1 MNKQLLPM
9 LGLIFIL
16 MIPFQRAMATGEP
29 STYFNIFVPPNND
42 KVSRDVCLIV
52 TAIYD
57 STYFTIKDDSADGDW
72 DDTKTGMLMAGQSYV
87 LYIRNNGVNDDAPH
101 SNESATKQDGDY
113 FIITSNNIV
122 YASQSTDSDW
132 QHDWLPSTNKSSL
145 GQKFIVY
152 APKVTSSNRDINV
165 MAYEDSTMVTVRKIS
180 TAALTSQGFTTVDA
194 GRNEVVLQ
202 KMISRGQDLIH
213 FYTEARNILA
223 TGHTYIIETSKSVT
237 VQYGALFGNERDG
250 GGYVPS
256 SNGSS
261 AGDLFYFTVPYQVT
275 TEQEIRIVSWDD
287 NNDIVLERFNN
298 GAWVTVRNFIRLN
311 KLKAGDWIGKTAGQT
326 FPTVFRV
333 RCTAG
338 KKVSVFEA
346 NWLETGSPGTSD
358 IATMVSSEFGT
369 CAGSKFLVYL
379 APPGN
384 EMNVTNPATG
394 LKYNGQFTHAYLFAK
409 NNCTVTVKDAFTNGT
424 EINRTYTLLAGRY
437 VDCALDLNEWK
448 KIYNG
453 TGTPTAGA
461 ERPYLLIESTDEIS
475 VMTTNFNDN
484 WMMYFGTSLAQDF
497 KQTST
502 SSSNIAKPGDTVT
515 VTSNILITPGNPVTN
530 TDITVTVGDG
540 ATPISSTLLNVTNNQ
555 SNTGIINT
563 NNGSSTITFNNEPN
577 LDPTKQYQVITK
589 VELNTTYEDGT
600 PIPNN
605 TVVSV
610 ETVVSGT
617 VNGVT
622 QQSSTSEGVTNN
634 AANTSNFYFTKLF
647 TGDVVA
653 DSIDTWNGAW
663 FDYDNDNDQDL
674 YISVY
679 NKNLGNVLYRNDGN
693 GRLTKVTAANN
704 ATSNYFVSTVSSG
717 AADYDNDGRI
727 DIFTANN
734 LGKKSNLFKNTS
746 SGFSK
751 VNGIDPT
758 DDNGYAHGTNW
769 VDYDRDGKLD
779 LFVSEYL
786 PTSFCRL
793 YHNDGNGA
801 FSRVLNNE
809 IAQHKNYAI
818 GATWADYDNDGW
830 QDLFI
835 PNGGGPSNIANQN
848 NSLFKNNGD
857 GSFTKITAGSLVND
871 GGNSTASCWGDYD
884 NDGDLDLFV
893 SNASNEVN
901 FLYKNA
907 GNGTFTRVLTGDIA
921 TDEGNSHGC
930 NWVDFNND
938 GWLDLFVVNDGNE
951 PKFLYKNNGNGTFT
965 KIVKDPI
972 TAASG
977 ETFGTAW
984 CDFDKDGDQD
994 VFVATHGKNKNMFFI
1009 NNGNTNNWVNI
1020 KLSGTASNKNAIG
1033 ARVYLTAV
1041 INGSRIT
1048 QMREIM
1054 SNSGFGSQDEM
1065 AAVFGLGNATI
1076 IDSIIIKW
1084 PSGSTKK
1091 ITNQACNKF
1100 MLVTEDN
1107 HSTASGTVFNDK
1119 NNNGIKDAGEN
1130 GIANVKITANGVP
1143 VTYTNNNGEYSF
1155 AVFPNIGSYVIKQES
1170 PLYWNQTSPAANGGY
1185 TVTVTGASQ
1194 LFANNNFGLVPAS
1207 LGKDL
1212 FVDVSATSLRR
1223 GFKNDMMITYGNKG
1237 TLAGSNKTISLTLD
1251 SAIVLVSASTPW
1263 NSKSG
1268 NTYTWIIPTISEGSV
1283 QTITL
1288 IDSVN
1293 LSKPVATLVNISAT
1307 ISNASDLNPADNSYL
1322 LTAPITGPIDPNDI
1336 IATPDPIGNNKFI
1349 AHNQQITYRIRFQN
1363 VGTAPVHLARLL
1375 NKLPSDLD
1383 VSTLEIT
1390 SASHPMRFEMNGN
1403 DLTFSF
1409 ENINLPDSTHN
1420 EPESHGF
1427 VEYTIL
1433 PSKHLPEGTQI
1444 HNQASIIFDYEEP
1457 VITNKLTHIISYFNS
1472 DTRYIMVYP
1481 NPASSCPVIKLI
1493 KVAETD
1499 KGLISAYAIYSEAGT
1514 TVHFEEDVFE
1524 EEVSLC
1530 NIPFKSG
1537 KYFIKVLDSNGMAYF
1552 DKIIIE

>member
-1 MNKQLLPM
+1 MNKISLVMLWLIILLP
-9 LGLIFIL
+9 I
-16 MIPFQRAMATGEP
+16 QRAMATGEP

-180 TAALTSQGFTTVDA
+180 TVALTAQGYTTVDA
-194 GRNEVVLQ
+194 GNNEVVLQ

-213 FYTEARNILA
+213 FYTDARNLLA
-223 TGHTYIIETSKSVT
+223 TGHTYVIETSKSVT

-287 NNDIVLERFNN
+287 NNDIVLERFSN
-298 GAWVTVRNFIRLN
+298 GTWVVVRNFIALN
-311 KLKAGDWIGKTAGQT
+311 KLKAADWIGKTAGQT

-333 RCTAG
+333 RCTSG

-358 IATMVSSEFGT
+358 IATMVSSEYGT
-369 CAGSKFLVYL
+369 CAGNKFLVYM

-384 EMNVTNPATG
+384 ENNVTNPATG
-394 LKYNGQFTHAYLFAK
+394 LKYNGQISHAYLFAK
-409 NNCTVTVKDAFTNGT
+409 NNCTVTVKDAFTNGAD
-424 EINRTYTLLAGRY
+424 INRTYNLLAGRY
-437 VDCALDLNEWK
+437 VDCALDINEWK

-453 TGTPTAGA
+453 TGTTAAGP
-461 ERPYLLIESTDEIS
+461 ERPYLLVESTDEIS

-497 KQTST
+497 KQNSS
-502 SSSNIAKPGDTVT
+502 SSSNTAKPGDTVT
-515 VTSNILITPGNPVTN
+515 VTSNIIITPGYPVTN
-530 TDITVTVGDG
+530 TDVTVNVGDG
-540 ATPISSTLLNVTNNQ
+540 ATPISSTLVSVTNNQ
-555 SNTGIINT
+555 SNQGSIST
-563 NNGSSTITFNNEPN
+563 NDGKSTITFNYEPN
-577 LDPTKQYQVITK
+577 LDPTKQYQVVTK
-589 VELNTTYEDGT
+589 IELNTTYNDGT

-605 TVVSV
+605 TVVSI
-610 ETVVSGT
+610 ETVVSGI
-617 VNGVT
+617 VNGSP
-622 QQSSTSEGVTNN
+622 QQSSSSEGITNN

-679 NKNLGNVLYRNDGN
+679 NKNLGNILYRNDGN
-693 GRLTKVTAANN
+693 AKLTKITTGNN
-704 ATSNYFVSTVSSG
+704 AVSNYYLSTVSSG
-717 AADYDNDGRI
+717 VADYDNDGRI

-734 LGKKSNLFKNTS
+734 LGKQSNLFKNTAT
-746 SGFSK
+746 GFSK
-751 VNGIDPT
+751 INNIAPT

-769 VDYDRDGKLD
+769 VDYDKDGKLD

-801 FSRVLNNE
+801 FTRILNNE
-809 IAQHKNYAI
+809 IAQHQNYAI

-835 PNGGGPSNIANQN
+835 PNGGGPTNSGNQN
-848 NSLFKNNGD
+848 NTLFKNNGD
-857 GSFTKITAGSLVND
+857 GSFTKITNGAQVND

-901 FLYKNA
+901 FLYNNA
-907 GNGTFTRVLTGDIA
+907 GNGTFTRVLTGEIA
-921 TDEGNSHGC
+921 TDKGNSHGC

-938 GWLDLFVVNDGNE
+938 GWLDLFVANDGNQA
-951 PKFLYKNNGNGTFT
+951 KFLYKNNGNGTFT
-965 KIVKDPI
+965 KIAKDPI
-972 TAASG
+972 VAASG
-977 ETFGTAW
+977 QTFGTAW
-984 CDFDKDGDQD
+984 CDYDKDGDQD
-994 VFVATHGKNKNMFFI
+994 VFIATHGKNKNIFFI
-1009 NNGNTNNWVNI
+1009 NNGNNNKWINI
-1020 KLSGTASNKNAIG
+1020 KLTGTASNKNAIG
-1033 ARVYLTAV
+1033 ARVYLTAL

-1048 QMREIM
+1048 QMRELV

-1065 AAVFGLGNATI
+1065 AAVFGLGDATI
-1076 IDSIIIKW
+1076 IDSIVIKW
-1084 PSGSTKK
+1084 PSGLTKK
-1091 ITNQACNKF
+1091 ITNQVCNKF
-1100 MLVTEDN
+1100 LVVTEDN
-1107 HSTASGTVFNDK
+1107 HSTASGIVFNDR
-1119 NNNGIKDAGEN
+1119 NNNGVKDANEN
-1130 GIANVKITANGVP
+1130 GIANVKIKANGAP
-1143 VTYTNNNGEYSF
+1143 VTYTDNNGNYSF
-1155 AVFPNIGSYVIKQES
+1155 AVYPAVGNYTITQES
-1170 PLYWNQTSPAANGGY
+1170 PVYWNQSAPTANGGHSIN
-1185 TVTVTGASQ
+1185 VTTSSQ
-1194 LFANNNFGLVPAS
+1194 TFTNKNFGLVPAS
-1207 LGKDL
+1207 SGKDL
-1212 FVDVSATSLRR
+1212 FVDVDATSLRR
-1223 GFKNDMMITYGNKG
+1223 GFKNDMILTYGNKG
-1237 TLAGSNKTISLTLD
+1237 TLAGSNETITLTLD
-1251 SAIVLVSASTPW
+1251 PAIVLVSANIPW
-1263 NSKSG
+1263 SSKSG
-1268 NTYTWIIPTISEGSV
+1268 NTYTWNIAAIPEGSS
-1283 QTITL
+1283 QTIL
-1288 IDSVN
+1288 LVDSVN
-1293 LSKPVATLVNISAT
+1293 LSKPTGTLVNITAGIT
-1307 ISNASDLNPADNSYL
+1307 NNNDLNPSDNSEL
-1322 LTAPITGPIDPNDI
+1322 LITPITGPIDPNDI
-1336 IATPDPIGNNKFI
+1336 IAKPDPIGKNRFI
-1349 AHNQQITYRIRFQN
+1349 AHDQQLTYRIRFQN
-1363 VGTAPVHLARLL
+1363 VGSAPVYIA
-1375 NKLPSDLD
+1375 KLFNTLPTDLD
-1383 VSTLEIT
+1383 INTFKIT
-1390 SASHPMRFEMNGN
+1390 GISHPMRYEIKDNELVFI
-1403 DLTFSF
+1403 F
-1409 ENINLPDSTHN
+1409 ENINLPHSTTD
-1420 EPESHGF
+1420 EAGSHGF

-1433 PSKHLPEGTQI
+1433 PNAHLPEGTAI
-1444 HNQASIIFDYEEP
+1444 DNQAAIVFDYEEP

-1472 DTRYIMVYP
+1472 GNRYLSVYP
-1481 NPASSCPVIKLI
+1481 NPVSNNTVVKLM
-1493 KVAETD
+1493 KLVETD
-1499 KGLISAYAIYSEAGT
+1499 KGLITSCTIYTETGIEVYKKEQVFA
-1514 TVHFEEDVFE
+1514 EEL
-1524 EEVSLC
+1524 SLS
-1530 NIPFKSG
+1530 NTSLKSG
-1537 KYFIKVLDSNGMAYF
+1537 KYYLKIMDNNGAVYTE
-1552 DKIIIE
+1552 KILIE